1 MTSRVSDTYYSF
13 RSVAMLQVESQ
24 GIVSERWPIRHK
36 LRNISTAVT
45 HETLILHVCDTCQRL
60 KGTSNTRL
68 KNHEIAVLRVMAALC
83 S

>member
-24 GIVSERWPIRHK
+24 GIVSERWPILHK
-36 LRNISTAVT
+36 LLTISTAVT
-45 HETLILHVCDTCQRL
+45 HKTLILHIGDTCQRL
-60 KGTSNTRL
+60 ESASNNRL
-68 KNHEIAVLRVMAALC
+68 KNHEIAVLRVMTALC